1 MDESDCHVR
10 MGGLAGDV
18 NTQFRLVEKVQV
30 IIGKETLVAEDDEIS
45 FVWWKR
51 IKLIPAYKSQCA

>member
-1 MDESDCHVR
+1 
-10 MGGLAGDV
+10 MGGFARDV

-45 FVWWKR
+45 FVWRKI